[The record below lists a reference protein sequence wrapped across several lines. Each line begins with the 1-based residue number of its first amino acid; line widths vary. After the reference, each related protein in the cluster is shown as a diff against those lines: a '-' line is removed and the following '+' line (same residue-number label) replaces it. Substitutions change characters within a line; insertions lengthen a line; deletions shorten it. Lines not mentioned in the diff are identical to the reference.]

1 MMTVFQRLQRL
12 VAVAAIVA
20 AALTA
25 TESFAGEAAE
35 GAKFDTMPMT
45 IVNNSGYRGKMFVFI
60 YGMDEELNW
69 YRVIN
74 KAGDV
79 APFPDTS
86 AHTAYGIKF
95 KNKKKARIRLP
106 ELISA
111 RVYISY
117 GKKLKFSSPGAEPSP
132 PEGWSASDKN
142 YKTLFDRFEY
152 DWIPESSFF
161 DWGISPS
168 PKLPANSTYLI
179 GRLTQVDMIGIP
191 MLYTVKG
198 VNVNNKPTKIRV
210 GFDKPGARDKILT
223 RMRDAGHPWKGLLIA
238 DGRNG
243 PLRAI
248 SPYDGIG
255 AKIFPAN
262 QLDSY
267 IDQVWSKYA
276 SSTMT
281 AVLQGDPVL
290 RFTGKVSGGEL
301 VFTAKGPDGF
311 TIPYGKP
318 TTMQLYGERPSIA
331 YLDLDN
337 MLKATFMRSTI
348 LADGDIS
355 ACPDP
360 AVYYKNTPVNMYAKI
375 LHKHAYQHKA
385 YAFGFDNECDQA
397 SDSRIFNPTS
407 LTLKIPK
414 FERKKRR

>member
-132 PEGWSASDKN
+132 PRAGAPAT
-142 YKTLFDRFEY
+142 KTTR
-152 DWIPESSFF
+152 PC
-161 DWGISPS
+161 
-168 PKLPANSTYLI
+168 ST
-179 GRLTQVDMIGIP
+179 GSNTTGFQKAVFLTGGFPQVRSCR
-191 MLYTVKG
+191 
-198 VNVNNKPTKIRV
+198 PTAHI
-210 GFDKPGARDKILT
+210 
-223 RMRDAGHPWKGLLIA
+223 
-238 DGRNG
+238 
-243 PLRAI
+243 
-248 SPYDGIG
+248 
-255 AKIFPAN
+255 
-262 QLDSY
+262 
-267 IDQVWSKYA
+267 
-276 SSTMT
+276 
-281 AVLQGDPVL
+281 
-290 RFTGKVSGGEL
+290 
-301 VFTAKGPDGF
+301 
-311 TIPYGKP
+311 
-318 TTMQLYGERPSIA
+318 
-331 YLDLDN
+331 
-337 MLKATFMRSTI
+337 
-348 LADGDIS
+348 
-355 ACPDP
+355 
-360 AVYYKNTPVNMYAKI
+360 
-375 LHKHAYQHKA
+375 
-385 YAFGFDNECDQA
+385 
-397 SDSRIFNPTS
+397 
-407 LTLKIPK
+407 
-414 FERKKRR
+414 